1 MKRSEMISKI
11 ASVIINHNDS
21 TVRTPRERA
30 LEMAKVILDFQEKL
44 GMGPVKV
51 LEKKTL
57 RDMECMPYE
66 DIVEVAYWE
75 KE

>member
-11 ASVIINHNDS
+11 ASVIINHNDNIS
-21 TVRTPRERA
+21 HTPRNKA
-30 LEMAKVILDFQEKL
+30 LEIATVILDFQEEL

-51 LEKKTL
+51 LEKKIL